1 MTVNIYTRRQ
11 GNHDP
16 NLRHTTV
23 TVIIALVT
31 LLKFVNGRRREEEKE
46 EDLGGKQSRYH
57 LPYRLQSNTTV
68 AVALK
73 VDNVKK
79 VFDSRSASSSKKMV
93 VALDGVS
100 FEVKRG
106 EFVSIVGPSGSG
118 KSTLLNVI
126 GALDRPTS
134 GKVFINGQDIF
145 LLDDT
150 RLSDV
155 RSRLIGFI
163 FQSYNLVNRMS
174 VQENVE
180 FPAVFSKRS
189 SSSSSSSSSDS
200 RKRALELLEILGIED
215 KAKQKPVDLSGGEQQ
230 RVAIARA
237 LINDP
242 ALVLADEPTGNLDTK
257 TGREVFDLLKML
269 SDRFGTTVVMV
280 THNLELAGMTTRSIY
295 IRDGR
300 IEKEILHKAT
310 SETEAASS
318 AYDANKDITSQ

>member
-1 MTVNIYTRRQ
+1 MYMTQIYDTR
-11 GNHDP
+11 
-16 NLRHTTV
+16 V
-23 TVIIALVT
+23 TVIALVT
-31 LLKFVNGRRREEEKE
+31 LLQFVNGRRE
-46 EDLGGKQSRYH
+46 EDLDGKQSRYP
-57 LPYRLQSNTTV
+57 LPSRLQSTTV

-73 VDNVKK
+73 LDNVKK
-79 VFDSRSASSSKKMV
+79 VFDSHSASAKKMV

-145 LLDDT
+145 LLDDA

-180 FPAVFSKRS
+180 LPAVFSGR
-189 SSSSSSSSSDS
+189 SSSSSSDS
-200 RKRALELLEILGIED
+200 HTRALKLLEILGIKD

-280 THNLELAGMTTRSIY
+280 THNLDLAGMTSRSIY

-310 SETEAASS
+310 SETKAASS
-318 AYDANKDITSQ
+318 AYDANKDNITSQEKAR